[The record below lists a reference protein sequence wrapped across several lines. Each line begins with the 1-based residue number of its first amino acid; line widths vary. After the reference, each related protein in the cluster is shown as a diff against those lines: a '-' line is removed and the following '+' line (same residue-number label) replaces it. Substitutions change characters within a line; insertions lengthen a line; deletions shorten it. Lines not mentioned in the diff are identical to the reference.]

1 MCVIELQQTKAAT
14 WATHHPCLMMINSRT
29 VLAFNQWLKIRR
41 SAGCVNLR
49 KAAKRIKEDLLTP
62 DGLML
67 SLECRNIKQTGIS
80 QRISLKLFYQYGA
93 CGLKR
98 SQTFPKP

>member
-1 MCVIELQQTKAAT
+1 MLVIEMQQTKAAT

-67 SLECRNIKQTGIS
+67 SLECSASQKHQTNRRHKGYHLNS
-80 QRISLKLFYQYGA
+80 FTSMVRVV
-93 CGLKR
+93 
-98 SQTFPKP
+98 